1 MPGGVRPPTRS
12 LKIAGFITFAPHAP
26 RRAGILHRLADG
38 PPDPRADDRAPDRSD
53 HALVALTD
61 LRADDR
67 ANRASQHGA
76 DDFTVALDFARLRL
90 WGDGARQRLA
100 PLHHHTLRKSDAA
113 AIAALLDLGSA
124 AAVVVLI
131 LVAAARVA
139 ELVSILLGGILELRI
154 RRGIARFALAVP
166 P

>member
-1 MPGGVRPPTRS
+1 MPWAVRHLPGCFT
-12 LKIAGFITFAPHAP
+12 LAVFLA
-26 RRAGILHRLADG
+26 RA
-38 PPDPRADDRAPDRSD
+38 
-53 HALVALTD
+53 ALPD
-61 LRADDR
+61 LRAADR
-67 ANRASQHGA
+67 PNRASQHGA
-76 DDFTVALDFARLRL
+76 DDFTCALDFARRRL
-90 WGDGARQRLA
+90 WGAGARQRLA

-166 P
+166 ALCPTLARVALVVIVPIVLRESRLAQRDRHR